1 MSIVVDVYPLAK
13 IRILKQIT
21 TILVETRKANASSWN
36 TWTYVFAAVDGAAR
50 ITYSQIGNPKV
61 KEILKGV
68 HTALVAVN
76 KEFIKVIDAIN
87 KGEDI
92 PAVTVPPADI
102 DDWGDSQLTGG
113 IIEVVKNALSLLIE
127 ELSKI
132 TQSDIM
138 QKILHALNGL
148 ITAFEDYQKEVACTE
163 DIIVSCL

>member
-1 MSIVVDVYPLAK
+1 M
-13 IRILKQIT
+13 
-21 TILVETRKANASSWN
+21 
-36 TWTYVFAAVDGAAR
+36 
-50 ITYSQIGNPKV
+50 
-61 KEILKGV
+61 